1 MKDKSMPQDLQ
12 ELSLV
17 QGGPLYQLFNRTKL
31 SGKGLSLLYRRIIFI
46 SLFCWLPI
54 LLLTAFEGRLVGESV
69 AVPFLWDADFHIRFL
84 VSMPL
89 LIAAELVVNRRIPTM
104 INQFLERRL
113 IPDTAMEQFN
123 TAIKSV
129 LRLRNSVLAELLMI
143 AIVYVIGILF
153 VWQEYIALEADTW
166 YTPMTTEGSTFSIA
180 GRWYV
185 YVSLPIFQFLLLRW
199 YYRIYIWARFLWHVS
214 RIELNIV
221 PTHPDGVGGL
231 GFLAGQALAF
241 FPLLLAH
248 GSLLAALI
256 ANQIFYRGA
265 TLPEFFLQIAF
276 LVIFLMCVVF
286 GPLLVYTPQ
295 LEQARRKGV
304 REYGALAARYTRD
317 FDAKWLR
324 GGAEANE
331 LLIGSSD
338 IQSLAD
344 IGNSFAVVRTM
355 SIVIFTKTS
364 IFELAVLTILP
375 IAPLLLTMMPM
386 EEILKTFLGLLI

>member
-1 MKDKSMPQDLQ
+1 MKDKNLPHDPQG
-12 ELSLV
+12 LSLV
-17 QGGPLYQLFNRTKL
+17 LGGPLYQLFIRTKL
-31 SGKGLSLLYRRIIFI
+31 SGEGLSLLYRRVIVI

-89 LIAAELVVNRRIPTM
+89 LIVAELVVNRRIPSM

-113 IPDTAMEQFN
+113 IPDAAMEQFN
-123 TAIKSV
+123 TAIKAV
-129 LRLRNSVLAELLMI
+129 LRLRNSVLAELIMI
-143 AIVYVIGILF
+143 ALVYIIGILF

-166 YTPMTTEGSTFSIA
+166 YTPMTTEGSTFSMA

-199 YYRIYIWARFLWHVS
+199 YYRIFIWARFLWHVS

-295 LEQARRKGV
+295 IEQARRKGV

-331 LLIGSSD
+331 LLIGSPD

-344 IGNSFAVVRTM
+344 IANSFAVVRTM

-364 IFELAVLTILP
+364 IFELAVLTVLP
-375 IAPLLLTMMPM
+375 IAPLLLTMMPV
-386 EEILKTFLGLLI
+386 EEILKTLLGLLI